1 MLIIINRCAEYAPK
15 FKRFTCIGAV
25 KKIFLKIT
33 KKNLKNCDKS
43 IDIWQIWTYTV
54 SNQSKRLLA
63 MVLSEER
70 IWEKS

>member
-1 MLIIINRCAEYAPK
+1 MRRICAEIQEVYLHRCGEK
-15 FKRFTCIGAV
+15 NLFENHE
-25 KKIFLKIT
+25 
-33 KKNLKNCDKS
+33 KNLKNCDKS